1 MCPRKIEIM
10 EINLDT
16 WIVSDT
22 HFRHKNIVKYCSR
35 PIHHDVL
42 MTNNWHRLV
51 KEDDTILHLGD
62 LMVWWPGFEQEEAR
76 LIAEGLPG
84 HKFMLRGNHDKLTDE
99 EFLVLTGFQIVPEF
113 TQTFGQTKVRFS
125 HYPQKEEGDWH
136 LNVHGHI
143 HNNIDPD
150 VTPHRHINVSV
161 EVMDYKP
168 VRLREILN
176 GKF

>member
-1 MCPRKIEIM
+1 M
-10 EINLDT
+10 EIDLDT

-22 HFRHKNIVKYCSR
+22 HFRHKNIIKYCNR
-35 PIHHDVL
+35 PLHHDIL
-42 MTNNWHRLV
+42 MTNNWHDIV
-51 KEDDTILHLGD
+51 NPEDTILHLGD
-62 LMVWWPGFEQEEAR
+62 LMVWWDSIEQDEAKR
-76 LIAEGLPG
+76 IANALPG
-84 HKFMLRGNHDKLTDE
+84 KKYILRGNHDKLSDA
-99 EFLVLTGFQIVPEF
+99 EFAALGFTLIPEF

-125 HYPQKEEGDWH
+125 HYPQREGDWH

-143 HNNIDPD
+143 HNNSDPD